1 MTLPRVRQLNFPLL
15 ALLALMLVSA
25 CGSDEDAAGGG
36 ADGNGV
42 DRAFVAEMVPHH
54 ESAVQMAEMAQ
65 QRGEHDEIKQLAGEI
80 VESQNAEIQTMNGLA
95 TQFDE
100 AGIEKGDL
108 GVPMHEMGMDMD
120 NAMLETAKP
129 FDRAFIDMMI
139 PHHQGAIRMARA
151 ELAKGTSPEAK
162 ELAEAIIDAQT
173 EEIDDMNTWRVDW
186 YGGLSPAGGVP
197 E

>member
-65 QRGEHDEIKQLAGEI
+65 QRGEHDEIK
-80 VESQNAEIQTMNGLA
+80 
-95 TQFDE
+95 
-100 AGIEKGDL
+100 
-108 GVPMHEMGMDMD
+108 
-120 NAMLETAKP
+120 
-129 FDRAFIDMMI
+129 
-139 PHHQGAIRMARA
+139 
-151 ELAKGTSPEAK
+151 
-162 ELAEAIIDAQT
+162 
-173 EEIDDMNTWRVDW
+173 
-186 YGGLSPAGGVP
+186 
-197 E
+197 